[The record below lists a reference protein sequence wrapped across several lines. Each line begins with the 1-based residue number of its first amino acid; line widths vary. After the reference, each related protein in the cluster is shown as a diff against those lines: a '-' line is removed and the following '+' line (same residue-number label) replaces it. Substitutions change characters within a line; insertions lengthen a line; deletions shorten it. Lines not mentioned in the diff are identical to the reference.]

1 MPLDGHCG
9 STRIYLREGRSLV
22 RHRKIEEAIIKLVS
36 QSPRSPKEIVDS
48 LSEQGFAVLEI
59 RNTIWELLD
68 SRKVE
73 VTPDRR
79 LEAAAPQRVARAS

>member
-1 MPLDGHCG
+1 
-9 STRIYLREGRSLV
+9 V

-79 LEAAAPQRVARAS
+79 LEAAAPQRASADLLVSLGRSEEAEQRLASP